1 MARALA
7 AAIKSNDFP
16 AVQKLLPDIPVYPA
30 LWSDG
35 RWRQRRRG
43 EGGVQMT
50 HVMLA
55 VVHNRPK
62 ILRLLLDSGADVLG
76 RTPLLAS
83 CLADSPECA
92 ELLLAA
98 GADAEQPMT
107 VHNPGATP
115 LYAAARPGLSLIHI

>member
-62 ILRLLLDSGADVLG
+62 ILRLLLDSGADVLLDAACG
-76 RTPLLAS
+76 RDYETALHVARLRPATLRRLTQPL
-83 CLADSPECA
+83 
-92 ELLLAA
+92 
-98 GADAEQPMT
+98 
-107 VHNPGATP
+107 
-115 LYAAARPGLSLIHI
+115 

>member
-62 ILRLLLDSGADVLG
+62 ILRLLLDSGAGLDSARNQEG
-76 RTPLLAS
+76 QLLFLPS
-83 CLADSPECA
+83 LS
-92 ELLLAA
+92 AA
-98 GADAEQPMT
+98 LMA
-107 VHNPGATP
+107 
-115 LYAAARPGLSLIHI
+115 

>member
-55 VVHNRPK
+55 VVHTRPK
-62 ILRLLLDSGADVLG
+62 ILRLLLDSGADVLLDAG
-76 RTPLLAS
+76 LRAKQLVELGYSRESVTRQTRASAQDLAK
-83 CLADSPECA
+83 LEF
-92 ELLLAA
+92 
-98 GADAEQPMT
+98 
-107 VHNPGATP
+107 
-115 LYAAARPGLSLIHI
+115 